1 MRKSRESKLVVAVG
15 CVFVFGLGSVRAAE
29 FQLKTR
35 CQADGAL
42 VTLGDVAD
50 IYAVDQQQADR
61 LAAIELF
68 PAPVASRQRFV
79 RLREIQ
85 ELLMSR
91 GVNLVEH
98 RFSGSSQVAVLG
110 GNRPA
115 ESEPAPRPLSSFAAQ
130 QSERRLG
137 RSLVQYLQQA
147 ASANHGWTP
156 QFTLT
161 SDQARLLCDGTADI
175 SISGGAAPWTGSQR
189 FEVTADTAGGR
200 IRFSLDVQV
209 SLPPAT
215 VTSVRSLSRG
225 AVICAADVELCRGT
239 SSDGAF
245 AGFYS
250 LDEVIGKQTTR
261 AIPEGQ
267 AFRQEWVRQPL
278 LVRRGEVVTL
288 TALSAGIRVRTMAR
302 ARDDGSLGELISVE
316 SLTDRKS
323 FFARVAAVREVEVY
337 GRAIRAD
344 GGGVSRVVR
353 R

>member
-1 MRKSRESKLVVAVG
+1 MTHSIARHFADLPDPRQDQGKRHQLSDMIVMAV
-15 CVFVFGLGSVRAAE
+15 C
-29 FQLKTR
+29 
-35 CQADGAL
+35 
-42 VTLGDVAD
+42 
-50 IYAVDQQQADR
+50 
-61 LAAIELF
+61 
-68 PAPVASRQRFV
+68 
-79 RLREIQ
+79 
-85 ELLMSR
+85 
-91 GVNLVEH
+91 
-98 RFSGSSQVAVLG
+98 
-110 GNRPA
+110 
-115 ESEPAPRPLSSFAAQ
+115 
-130 QSERRLG
+130 
-137 RSLVQYLQQA
+137 
-147 ASANHGWTP
+147 
-156 QFTLT
+156 
-161 SDQARLLCDGTADI
+161 
-175 SISGGAAPWTGSQR
+175 
-189 FEVTADTAGGR
+189 
-200 IRFSLDVQV
+200 
-209 SLPPAT
+209 
-215 VTSVRSLSRG
+215 
-225 AVICAADVELCRGT
+225 AVICAADVELCRDT
-239 SSDGAF
+239 SSDKAF